1 MAPDGYER
9 PTHPTFRA
17 IAVVVGVTLAILVLA
32 VISTFA

>member
-1 MAPDGYER
+1 MAPEGYER

-17 IAVVVGVTLAILVLA
+17 IVVVVGVTIGILLLA